1 VVTREDVAKRA
12 GVSVSA
18 VSRTMNGR
26 GYVAEDKKMAVLQA
40 VRELG
45 YRPNPAGAVSESA
58 QTNQLCFLC
67 RDTAN
72 PFYMELFSHMTGYA
86 DELGYTMFLFSKFN
100 ANRFC
105 RCRMDGVI
113 VESED
118 DALMIQ
124 KQIGE
129 NAPVPIVSAAY
140 GIPVVHTKRIPY
152 VNADTYDAME
162 IGLHYLIRKG
172 HRKIAYAAPGLKSG
186 TGLVHSRYAAYENIM
201 RPLLGKRYERYLFTG
216 GRSQSA
222 DRSILGDPY
231 FESGKRAAQ
240 TFLESGCDATA
251 VIGFNDSFSLGMLNR
266 FAQAGRKIP
275 EELSVMGIDGISS
288 RQYVSPLLT
297 TVSLCIEE
305 QARRCVDVLLD
316 RIAGK
321 KVGMVTSVR
330 PHLLEG
336 ESVNNCR

>member
-1 VVTREDVAKRA
+1 MVTREDVAKRA

-45 YRPNPAGAVSESA
+45 YRPNPAGAVNESA

-124 KQIGE
+124 KPDRRECSCTHRQRGLR
-129 NAPVPIVSAAY
+129 
-140 GIPVVHTKRIPY
+140 HTGSSY
-152 VNADTYDAME
+152 EAHSVCQC
-162 IGLHYLIRKG
+162 GYL
-172 HRKIAYAAPGLKSG
+172 
-186 TGLVHSRYAAYENIM
+186 
-201 RPLLGKRYERYLFTG
+201 
-216 GRSQSA
+216 
-222 DRSILGDPY
+222 
-231 FESGKRAAQ
+231 
-240 TFLESGCDATA
+240 
-251 VIGFNDSFSLGMLNR
+251 
-266 FAQAGRKIP
+266 
-275 EELSVMGIDGISS
+275 
-288 RQYVSPLLT
+288 
-297 TVSLCIEE
+297 
-305 QARRCVDVLLD
+305 
-316 RIAGK
+316 
-321 KVGMVTSVR
+321 
-330 PHLLEG
+330 
-336 ESVNNCR
+336 